1 MDDLNPLQQAEILV
15 DLMFW
20 QITAEYEAERARDE
34 AYRGALESAIE
45 DFSVE

>member
-34 AYRGALESAIE
+34 AYRDALEAAIE